1 MNMMKSSGATL
12 HTSTRPLV
20 IGGAVLFG
28 ALFAAAGLMWV
39 SFGTKVF
46 FDMVASGIAY
56 CF

>member
-1 MNMMKSSGATL
+1 MPMAKPSGVTL
-12 HTSTRPLV
+12 QPSTRPLV
-20 IGGAVLFG
+20 IGIAAFFG
-28 ALFAAAGLMWV
+28 ALFAAAALMWM